1 MKSFKN
7 LPETGKPLLIKDGD
21 EYFVAELVKE
31 NENNEYFLRS
41 LFTGNIMDYYNW
53 MEWVYIDKL
62 NLDLN

>member
-7 LPETGKPLLIKDGD
+7 LPETDKPLLIKDGD
-21 EYFVAELVKE
+21 EYFVAKLVKE
-31 NENNEYFLRS
+31 DENNEYFLRS

-53 MEWVYIDKL
+53 MEWVYIDEL